1 VDVTQLTTGSM
12 NATRASN
19 SKTFNGQ

>member
-1 VDVTQLTTGSM
+1 VNVTQLTTGSM